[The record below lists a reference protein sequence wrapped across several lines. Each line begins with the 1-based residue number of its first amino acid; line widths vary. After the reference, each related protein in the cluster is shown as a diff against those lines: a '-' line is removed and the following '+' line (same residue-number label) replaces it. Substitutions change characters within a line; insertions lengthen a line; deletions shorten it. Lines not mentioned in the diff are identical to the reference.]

1 MMKEA
6 DFKISL
12 ISDKDKR
19 LISNFISDSW
29 GSSLSVSRSNILDT
43 TNLPGFICKKNDQ
56 IIGLVTYH
64 IENNDCEIVTLNS
77 VVQNKGL
84 GTKLL
89 NKVIEMAKDNNC
101 KRIWLITTNDNTNAI
116 RFYQKREFEW
126 VGFYKDAII
135 ESRRLKPEIPE
146 YGDDNIP
153 IKHEVEFEYKIER

>member
-29 GSSLSVSRSNILDT
+29 GSSLRVSRGNILDT

-153 IKHEVEFEYKIER
+153 IKHEIEFEYKIER